1 MKYLLGPTK
10 EENRKRDTNKMEECK
25 VWDDAAILA
34 ALQQAVGKE
43 KLAREVDEAVVDY
56 LVAVIRGIVAED
68 ANASAQTAV
77 DKERAGAAVEEAT
90 TPLLLANGLA
100 KDDDQAAAIC
110 RALLAALHLSPAP
123 AGRVADDELKV
134 FFIIYIYYLY

>member
-1 MKYLLGPTK
+1 
-10 EENRKRDTNKMEECK
+10 MEERK
-25 VWDDAAILA
+25 VWDDVAILA
-34 ALQQAVGKE
+34 ALQQAAGKE

-68 ANASAQTAV
+68 EDAKASAQTAV

-100 KDDDQAAAIC
+100 KDDDQAATIC

-123 AGRVADDELKV
+123 AGRVADEELKV
-134 FFIIYIYYLY
+134 IKKYLLNLFLNHSTIRLFIFL

>member
-1 MKYLLGPTK
+1 MA
-10 EENRKRDTNKMEECK
+10 ERK

-43 KLAREVDEAVVDY
+43 KLARELDEAVVDY

-68 ANASAQTAV
+68 EDAKVVSAQTAV

-100 KDDDQAAAIC
+100 KDDDQAASIC
-110 RALLAALHLSPAP
+110 RTLLAALHLSPAP

-134 FFIIYIYYLY
+134 FGFFFFFN

>member
-1 MKYLLGPTK
+1 MA
-10 EENRKRDTNKMEECK
+10 ERKA
-25 VWDDAAILA
+25 WDDAAILA

-43 KLAREVDEAVVDY
+43 KLSEVDEAVVEY
-56 LVAVIRGIVAED
+56 LVAVIRGIVVEDED
-68 ANASAQTAV
+68 AKVSAQTAV

-100 KDDDQAAAIC
+100 NDDDQAASIC

-123 AGRVADDELKV
+123 ASRAADDELKV
-134 FFIIYIYYLY
+134 FVYFYLFIF